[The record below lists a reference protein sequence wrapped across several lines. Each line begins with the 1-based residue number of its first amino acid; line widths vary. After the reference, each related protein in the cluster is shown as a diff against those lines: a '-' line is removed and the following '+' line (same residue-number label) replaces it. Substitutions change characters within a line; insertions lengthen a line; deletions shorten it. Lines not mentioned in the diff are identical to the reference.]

1 MLFYLIIAAYQNVR
15 KFLKFAKTKSS
26 NIPPLNYRKYL
37 IIFMIITCHVI
48 KGLHPI
54 KNNNDKMQCVKEI
67 DVTNE
72 NLNEEPTD
80 QSGFSLVFKSSETK
94 SPKPSITGVFPSLC
108 LLSN

>member
-1 MLFYLIIAAYQNVR
+1 
-15 KFLKFAKTKSS
+15 
-26 NIPPLNYRKYL
+26 
-37 IIFMIITCHVI
+37 
-48 KGLHPI
+48 
-54 KNNNDKMQCVKEI
+54 MQCVKEI